1 MKGKKLPVSF
11 KFVLQLSDHN
21 TDWLLGKISFGTFE
35 GTAIRTVSEYSLSG
49 QEADLRHGA
58 FL

>member
-1 MKGKKLPVSF
+1 MKEETACSIQI
-11 KFVLQLSDHN
+11 VLQLSDHN
-21 TDWLLGKISFGTFE
+21 TDCPWQISFGTFE